1 MELSADGKWMWVTA
15 RTRKDVALVNMET
28 KQVEKRIPVG
38 RSPHGVYFYDH
49 APRQ

>member
-1 MELSADGKWMWVTA
+1 
-15 RTRKDVALVNMET
+15 VNMET

-38 RSPHGVYFYDH
+38 RSPHGIYYYDH